1 MRENAM
7 MEQSLGIGVIGARPS
22 SGHFRLL
29 LIMVALIEQ

>member
-7 MEQSLGIGVIGARPS
+7 TEQSRGIGVIKARPG

-29 LIMVALIEQ
+29 LIMVALTEQ

>member
-7 MEQSLGIGVIGARPS
+7 MELSQGIGVIGARPN
-22 SGHFRLL
+22 SGHFSLL